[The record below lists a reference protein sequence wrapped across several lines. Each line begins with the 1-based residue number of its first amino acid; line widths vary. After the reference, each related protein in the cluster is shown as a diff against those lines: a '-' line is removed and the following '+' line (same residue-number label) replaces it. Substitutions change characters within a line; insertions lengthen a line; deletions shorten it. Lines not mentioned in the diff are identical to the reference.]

1 MRRIKSSFRDY
12 KKVIAGMCNI
22 YQCWEM
28 PWSGR
33 QDFFDLTSAA
43 KHDITTTEGQLD
55 MLLYNWYVMMHQV
68 LFHLHGSL
76 C

>member
-1 MRRIKSSFRDY
+1 ML
-12 KKVIAGMCNI
+12 NI

-43 KHDITTTEGQLD
+43 KHDITTTEGHV
-55 MLLYNWYVMMHQV
+55 N
-68 LFHLHGSL
+68 GSL
-76 C
+76 ICPYIIGMS